1 MERIV
6 SIWYDTSLMILSDSH
21 FLQKAFKSYDNP
33 RIISTTEFD
42 TDLKR
47 FGYLNIMMLKY
58 AKDKDDVKLRT
69 CVNHIVIL
77 RNCFCEDSVS
87 LIRYKILEENKIFA
101 ETIMYFLKM
110 TEQSESIDLNLLNK
124 LEQL

>member
-1 MERIV
+1 
-6 SIWYDTSLMILSDSH
+6 MILSDSH

>member
-1 MERIV
+1 
-6 SIWYDTSLMILSDSH
+6 MILSDSH
-21 FLQKAFKSYDNP
+21 FLQKAYKSYDNP

-42 TDLKR
+42 ADLKR
-47 FGYLNIMMLKY
+47 FGYLNIMLLKY

-77 RNCFCEDSVS
+77 HNCFCEDSIS
-87 LIRYKILEENKIFA
+87 LIRYKLFEENRILA

-110 TEQSESIDLNLLNK
+110 TDDKDCIDLNLLNK